1 MSQRLRRTQW
11 YSRVLTIALAL
22 VAFEA
27 YAVAPPGVNFQGL
40 ALDPSGS
47 PINGTE
53 NVLLRIYVDP
63 VSTAPAD
70 LVYEEAHLNADFID
84 GVFSVVIGQG
94 DFPSGPFDA
103 GVFRSPDLWLEVEI
117 AGEILTP
124 RTKFQSVAYALQ
136 CANSDTL
143 GGFEAADLQR
153 RVTGV
158 CPPGEAIRQIN
169 ANGTVDCE
177 PDDTGGDITAVN
189 AGAGLDGGGVTGDVD
204 LFVDFSATQAR
215 VFDSCPP
222 GSSIRVINSDG
233 SVACEADTDTNSGG
247 DITAVNAGTSLT
259 GGGVTGNVT
268 LSVATGGITATQ
280 LATNSVGAAEI
291 AAGAVGT
298 SEVADN
304 SLTANDLAPNSV
316 NVSEIAAGAVRSSEV
331 FDNSL
336 TANDLAAGSVGTSE
350 IATGG
355 VTNSDIANGAVSINK
370 ISGPGGTTI
379 PTAYGRIGAD
389 GSIVAASSNVTSVTF
404 NASLDRYEVTI
415 SGVNFFIGDDIATVN
430 AISSSPRMITY
441 GSISGRMTVYVYN
454 VAGIKIQNSFSF
466 VVWDNI

>member
-233 SVACEADTDTNSGG
+233 S
-247 DITAVNAGTSLT
+247 SL
-259 GGGVTGNVT
+259 
-268 LSVATGGITATQ
+268 
-280 LATNSVGAAEI
+280 
-291 AAGAVGT
+291 
-298 SEVADN
+298 
-304 SLTANDLAPNSV
+304 
-316 NVSEIAAGAVRSSEV
+316 R
-331 FDNSL
+331 
-336 TANDLAAGSVGTSE
+336 
-350 IATGG
+350 
-355 VTNSDIANGAVSINK
+355 
-370 ISGPGGTTI
+370 
-379 PTAYGRIGAD
+379 
-389 GSIVAASSNVTSVTF
+389 
-404 NASLDRYEVTI
+404 
-415 SGVNFFIGDDIATVN
+415 
-430 AISSSPRMITY
+430 
-441 GSISGRMTVYVYN
+441 
-454 VAGIKIQNSFSF
+454 
-466 VVWDNI
+466 

>member
-1 MSQRLRRTQW
+1 
-11 YSRVLTIALAL
+11 
-22 VAFEA
+22 
-27 YAVAPPGVNFQGL
+27 
-40 ALDPSGS
+40 
-47 PINGTE
+47 
-53 NVLLRIYVDP
+53 
-63 VSTAPAD
+63 
-70 LVYEEAHLNADFID
+70 
-84 GVFSVVIGQG
+84 
-94 DFPSGPFDA
+94 
-103 GVFRSPDLWLEVEI
+103 
-117 AGEILTP
+117 
-124 RTKFQSVAYALQ
+124 
-136 CANSDTL
+136 
-143 GGFEAADLQR
+143 
-153 RVTGV
+153 
-158 CPPGEAIRQIN
+158 
-169 ANGTVDCE
+169 
-177 PDDTGGDITAVN
+177 
-189 AGAGLDGGGVTGDVD
+189 
-204 LFVDFSATQAR
+204 
-215 VFDSCPP
+215 
-222 GSSIRVINSDG
+222 
-233 SVACEADTDTNSGG
+233 
-247 DITAVNAGTSLT
+247 
-259 GGGVTGNVT
+259 VTGNVT